1 MKYRIIRKLVN
12 PTLVHSRDT
21 YFPQY
26 KTWFQFWLSFYK
38 VNDGKIKEVWFDKF
52 VDAEEFI
59 EQEIPRKCYLD
70 KKIIIY
76 EV

>member
-1 MKYRIIRKLVN
+1 MKYRIIQKPVN
-12 PTLVHSRDT
+12 PTLVHSRHA
-21 YFPQY
+21 YFPQS
-26 KTWFQFWLSFYK
+26 KGLFLWHSFYK
-38 VNDGKIKEVWFDKF
+38 VNDGEIKEVWFDKIS
-52 VDAEEFI
+52 DAEEFL